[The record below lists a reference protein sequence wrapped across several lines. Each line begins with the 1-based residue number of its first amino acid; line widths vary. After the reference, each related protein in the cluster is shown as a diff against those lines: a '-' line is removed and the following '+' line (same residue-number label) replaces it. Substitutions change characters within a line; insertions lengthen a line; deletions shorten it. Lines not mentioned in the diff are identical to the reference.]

1 MIDYD
6 RLCMGC
12 MSDKGNSDVCPKC
25 GFSDGD
31 IQPISNLP
39 LRYLLDGRYLIGASI
54 ESYSDSVTYIA
65 WDTTENVPV
74 RVHEYFP
81 ENFCDRAA
89 DKVSVAP
96 LAGKEYEYNTYIG
109 QFLNIARSLAKVGDM
124 PSIFTV
130 RDIFEANNTAY
141 YVTDHVK
148 TITMREFLIRNG
160 GTLSW
165 NQIRPLLM
173 PVLTTLSALHGEG
186 LIHRGLSP
194 ETLIVGV
201 DGKIRITGFC
211 VADVRTA
218 RSGMNSQLFPGFAA
232 IEQYGFEN
240 SQGTWTDV
248 YGLCATLYRIL
259 VGSPPADATERVTN
273 DKMIIP
279 TNIAKEIPRNVLTTL
294 ADGLAILADDRI
306 RTVAELKTSL
316 IPAAADSAAAGE
328 SKSSSRK
335 YVAIAVSATVVI
347 IAVVVF
353 CIFQWVIKPMFAEPA
368 KPSEASAP
376 SSSIAPLVPDPDN
389 PEATYEVF
397 NLVGMSYSDA
407 VTRCGEVFEVKVIEC
422 AMSNYEYG
430 QIFEQSIK
438 AGEKKPEGTVIEVK
452 VSIGNGTLS
461 IPKNLT
467 GLSVEEVR
475 LKLLEAGFR
484 AENIF
489 VEGKVSDNI
498 RKDYVV
504 DVEPSSGQKVSMFST
519 VTIYYS
525 VGNGQDDDD
534 SSSSSHSG
542 SGSSSSK
549 NPSGSSSSKSS
560 SAASSSR
567 HSSSS
572 EGTSSNSTS
581 TR

>member
-1 MIDYD
+1 M
-6 RLCMGC
+6 
-12 MSDKGNSDVCPKC
+12 
-25 GFSDGD
+25 
-31 IQPISNLP
+31 
-39 LRYLLDGRYLIGASI
+39 
-54 ESYSDSVTYIA
+54 
-65 WDTTENVPV
+65 
-74 RVHEYFP
+74 
-81 ENFCDRAA
+81 
-89 DKVSVAP
+89 
-96 LAGKEYEYNTYIG
+96 
-109 QFLNIARSLAKVGDM
+109 
-124 PSIFTV
+124 
-130 RDIFEANNTAY
+130 
-141 YVTDHVK
+141 
-148 TITMREFLIRNG
+148 
-160 GTLSW
+160 
-165 NQIRPLLM
+165 
-173 PVLTTLSALHGEG
+173 
-186 LIHRGLSP
+186 
-194 ETLIVGV
+194 
-201 DGKIRITGFC
+201 
-211 VADVRTA
+211 
-218 RSGMNSQLFPGFAA
+218 
-232 IEQYGFEN
+232 
-240 SQGTWTDV
+240 
-248 YGLCATLYRIL
+248 
-259 VGSPPADATERVTN
+259 
-273 DKMIIP
+273 
-279 TNIAKEIPRNVLTTL
+279 
-294 ADGLAILADDRI
+294 
-306 RTVAELKTSL
+306 
-316 IPAAADSAAAGE
+316 
-328 SKSSSRK
+328 
-335 YVAIAVSATVVI
+335 
-347 IAVVVF
+347 
-353 CIFQWVIKPMFAEPA
+353 
-368 KPSEASAP
+368 
-376 SSSIAPLVPDPDN
+376 
-389 PEATYEVF
+389 F

-534 SSSSSHSG
+534 SSSSSRSS
-542 SGSSSSK
+542 SGSSSSR

-581 TR
+581 TH